1 MSATRSEM
9 EGFARDCMMLALST
23 TDPVARERL
32 LQMAR
37 SARRRNHLFCDG
49 RDPNRRDELI
59 RLAHTFLELA
69 NSAKADFAPVLEA
82 VTDTMKEASEPVV
95 RQQQQVQPPKKED

>member
-23 TDPVARERL
+23 TERL

-37 SARRRNHLFCDG
+37 EWMEAAMEKDEPTAPRFQR
-49 RDPNRRDELI
+49 PNE
-59 RLAHTFLELA
+59 
-69 NSAKADFAPVLEA
+69 KAPA
-82 VTDTMKEASEPVV
+82 
-95 RQQQQVQPPKKED
+95 

>member
-37 SARRRNHLFCDG
+37 EWMETAMEKDEPTAPRFQR
-49 RDPNRRDELI
+49 PNE
-59 RLAHTFLELA
+59 
-69 NSAKADFAPVLEA
+69 KAPA
-82 VTDTMKEASEPVV
+82 
-95 RQQQQVQPPKKED
+95 